1 MKTNDIILIASLLIL
16 SIIGIF
22 VVQYFQRQTM
32 DEDGIAIVVYKNQE
46 ILRLS
51 LGENHHEVLNQNYI
65 ISIDSTNR
73 IYVVEGTL
81 GPVTIQVE
89 NNLVNVIDQTSP
101 QNICQLQRPTNSP
114 LAPLT
119 CLPND
124 LIIRIEASAK
134 DDDVDAI
141 LQ

>member
-1 MKTNDIILIASLLIL
+1 MKINDIILIASLLIL

-32 DEDGIAIVVYKNQE
+32 DEDGIAIVIYKNQE
-46 ILRLS
+46 VLRLS
-51 LGENHHEVLNQNYI
+51 LGENHHEVIAPDYI
-65 ISIDSTNR
+65 ISIDSVNR

-81 GPVTIQVE
+81 GPITIQVE

-101 QNICQLQRPTNSP
+101 QNICELQRPTNSP

-124 LIIRIEASAK
+124 LIIRIEASTS